1 MGGHEMTRQFVFGS
15 GIVATSVLAVFVL
28 ASVAGQL
35 GASSGNCVQDLIQ
48 EQRAEGLILT
58 NVVRVD
64 NGDGT
69 VTGIFT
75 FCPACSQ
82 SNPPCQAPC
91 ELAQATQNLK
101 TGELTC
107 R

>member
-1 MGGHEMTRQFVFGS
+1 MTRKLVFGS
-15 GIVATSVLAVFVL
+15 GLVAASVAFVL
-28 ASVAGQL
+28 ASSVGGL
-35 GASSGNCVQDLIQ
+35 GAASDSCVQDLIR
-48 EQRAEGLILT
+48 EKRAEGLVLT
-58 NVVRVD
+58 NVVRVE
-64 NGDGT
+64 NSDGT
-69 VTGIFT
+69 ATGVFT
-75 FCPACSQ
+75 FCPACTQ

>member
-1 MGGHEMTRQFVFGS
+1 MTRKLVFGS
-15 GIVATSVLAVFVL
+15 GLVAASILAVALVL
-28 ASVAGQL
+28 ASGAGVL
-35 GASSGNCVQDLIQ
+35 GASSDNCVQELIKHK
-48 EQRAEGLILT
+48 RAEGLVLT
-58 NVVRVD
+58 NVVRVN

-75 FCPACSQ
+75 FCLPCSQ
-82 SNPPCQAPC
+82 SKPPCQAPC
-91 ELAQATQNLK
+91 ELAQATRNLK

>member
-1 MGGHEMTRQFVFGS
+1 MTRKLVFGS
-15 GIVATSVLAVFVL
+15 VLVAASVLAVAFVL
-28 ASVAGQL
+28 ASDAREL
-35 GASSGNCVQDLIQ
+35 GDPSDNCVQNLIK
-48 EQRAEGLILT
+48 EKRAEGLVLT
-58 NVVRVD
+58 NVVRVE
-64 NGDGT
+64 NADGT
-69 VTGIFT
+69 ATGIFT

>member
-1 MGGHEMTRQFVFGS
+1 MTRKLVFGS
-15 GIVATSVLAVFVL
+15 GLVAASILAVAFVL
-28 ASVAGQL
+28 ASDAGEL
-35 GASSGNCVQDLIQ
+35 GASSDNCVQDLIR
-48 EQRAEGLILT
+48 EKRAEGLVLT
-58 NVVRVD
+58 NVVRVE

-91 ELAQATQNLK
+91 ELALATRNLK

-107 R
+107 G